1 MSAKEPALF
10 DDEILAPTVVEQAE
24 DHLIQP
30 TADEVEAAICIM
42 EKHLGREARNRQV
55 DRLAPD
61 DLCPAQKTDMVR
73 DLAKL
78 FRG

>member
-1 MSAKEPALF
+1 MTTREPALF
-10 DDEILAPTVVEQAE
+10 DDEILSPNIVEQAE

-30 TADEVEAAICIM
+30 TADEVQAAICIM
-42 EKHLGREARNRQV
+42 EKHLKREASNRQV
-55 DRLAPD
+55 DALSPD

-73 DLAKL
+73 DLARL